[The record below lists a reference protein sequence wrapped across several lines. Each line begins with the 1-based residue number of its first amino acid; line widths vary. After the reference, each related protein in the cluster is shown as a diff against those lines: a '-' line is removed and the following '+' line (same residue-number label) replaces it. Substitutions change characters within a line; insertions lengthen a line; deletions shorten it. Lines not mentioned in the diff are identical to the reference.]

1 MLAIIKILFSTDTSR
16 NHSHVTRG
24 RFPTLQAY
32 MVRFRFEIAIIFS
45 PPFYRDCKYIWSLP
59 WKLLQPYKVY
69 PYSSNKLLRNIFQDY
84 QQAVES
90 LLPLE
95 KNCRV
100 NHDAVSL
107 SRVLVAIVEICY
119 NKKAWKDLNENIAAL
134 TKVFTLIDN
143 CQWPLV
149 SPINEFF

>member
-1 MLAIIKILFSTDTSR
+1 MLLNAKLWR
-16 NHSHVTRG
+16 YNYYVT
-24 RFPTLQAY
+24 
-32 MVRFRFEIAIIFS
+32 
-45 PPFYRDCKYIWSLP
+45 
-59 WKLLQPYKVY
+59 
-69 PYSSNKLLRNIFQDY
+69 FQDY

-107 SRVLVAIVEICY
+107 SRVLVAIVEICF

-134 TKVFTLIDN
+134 TKVNLYN
-143 CQWPLV
+143 L
-149 SPINEFF
+149 

>member
-1 MLAIIKILFSTDTSR
+1 MVNTTSFWIRSKWLLEGCTPLYIGMILNVKLWR
-16 NHSHVTRG
+16 YNNYVT
-24 RFPTLQAY
+24 
-32 MVRFRFEIAIIFS
+32 
-45 PPFYRDCKYIWSLP
+45 
-59 WKLLQPYKVY
+59 
-69 PYSSNKLLRNIFQDY
+69 FQDY

-107 SRVLVAIVEICY
+107 SRVLVAIVEICF

-134 TKVFTLIDN
+134 TKVN
-143 CQWPLV
+143 P
-149 SPINEFF
+149 